1 MSLKHTALT
10 FGIAA
15 AALLGSSIAALAA
28 PAYATSNVNVRS
40 GPGTGYGQVDVLRRG
55 DSVDIDYCRGSWCFV
70 NKSGPDGWVSA
81 SYLSR
86 GGYDDDYYDDDDDF
100 YIDER
105 PIYRP
110 YRPYRPYRDYYY
122 GPRSSACIGGP
133 NATFCISD

>member
-1 MSLKHTALT
+1 MPLKRTALT

-15 AALLGSSIAALAA
+15 AALVGSTIAALAA
-28 PAYATSNVNVRS
+28 PAYATSTVNVRS
-40 GPGTGYGQVDVLRRG
+40 GPGTGYGQVDVLRPG
-55 DSVDIDYCRGSWCFV
+55 ESVDIDYCRGSWCFV

-100 YIDER
+100 YIDSR

-110 YRPYRPYRDYYY
+110 YRPYRDRYFYN
-122 GPRSSACIGGP
+122 PRSSACIGGP
-133 NATFCISD
+133 NATFCISN

>member
-1 MSLKHTALT
+1 MSLKRTALT

-86 GGYDDDYYDDDDDF
+86 GGYDDDDYYDDDDDF
-100 YIDER
+100 YIDSR

-110 YRPYRPYRDYYY
+110 YRPYRDRYY
-122 GPRSSACIGGP
+122 GPRSSACVGGP
-133 NATFCISD
+133 NATFCITN